1 MQVKKKQKTIEH
13 AAGCND
19 TECKGCA
26 VGEIDIHLTT
36 QDGSK
41 LSPHDIYYAAMEEL
55 EKQTLS
61 EQDIDKQTHS
71 SIVQKLFEMA
81 VEEFERLQINDL
93 VYAKCLYDM
102 GVFLHV
108 EDWFHQAEHEL
119 EKFLKSS
126 KENSKNHEGWL
137 LLGKVYLQIARAR
150 FKDDEETEQ
159 DEVEAENVH
168 RAKRAFKQALELKD
182 SPSYTLAASS
192 AFLDHALL
200 QKSHRLDSSIV
211 INTLKTALKLT
222 HNQHN
227 RISGTCLF
235 HLASIESHT
244 LEPDLKRALSNVKKS
259 IKMLEYP
266 EKATDYQLLAQ
277 AWLLKSSLEVDD
289 DDKAI
294 EAFDEGAKCLQN
306 ALLIDPDNEHVKQQ
320 LIDMELIDDE

>member
-102 GVFLHV
+102 VIF
-108 EDWFHQAEHEL
+108 
-119 EKFLKSS
+119 S
-126 KENSKNHEGWL
+126 NSGS
-137 LLGKVYLQIARAR
+137 I
-150 FKDDEETEQ
+150 
-159 DEVEAENVH
+159 
-168 RAKRAFKQALELKD
+168 
-182 SPSYTLAASS
+182 LA
-192 AFLDHALL
+192 
-200 QKSHRLDSSIV
+200 
-211 INTLKTALKLT
+211 
-222 HNQHN
+222 
-227 RISGTCLF
+227 C
-235 HLASIESHT
+235 
-244 LEPDLKRALSNVKKS
+244 
-259 IKMLEYP
+259 
-266 EKATDYQLLAQ
+266 
-277 AWLLKSSLEVDD
+277 
-289 DDKAI
+289 
-294 EAFDEGAKCLQN
+294 
-306 ALLIDPDNEHVKQQ
+306 
-320 LIDMELIDDE
+320 